1 MMLLYRIYQLCI
13 ALPILLVCTM
23 LTAIVTI
30 IGSWIGNA
38 HFWGYYPGKI
48 WSIIICRVLFIPVV
62 VRGHENVD
70 KKTSYVFVANHQG
83 AFDIFL
89 IYGFLGRNFKWMM
102 KKSLRKIFLVGKAC
116 ESARHIFV
124 DKSGPKKIQ
133 ETYAKAREILKE
145 GTSLVV
151 FPEGARSF
159 TGHMGVFKK
168 GAFQLADELQ
178 LSVVPV
184 TINGSFDI
192 LPRTKGFGFVRRS
205 KLTLTIHHPILPK
218 GKGPENI
225 KETMEEAYQ
234 AVMAGLPPERHRSRR
249 QQHRLSAVYPYRYH
263 DNVKDHIKYGR
274 KDQKIQRDP
283 GFSQCIKHSRK
294 YIIHKQKRQ
303 PQEIDPQIL

>member
-1 MMLLYRIYQLCI
+1 MLLYRIYQLCI

-70 KKTSYVFVANHQG
+70 NHQG

-159 TGHMGVFKK
+159 TGH
-168 GAFQLADELQ
+168 
-178 LSVVPV
+178 
-184 TINGSFDI
+184 
-192 LPRTKGFGFVRRS
+192 
-205 KLTLTIHHPILPK
+205 PILPK

-234 AVMAGLPPERHRSRR
+234 AVMAGLPPER
-249 QQHRLSAVYPYRYH
+249 QGF
-263 DNVKDHIKYGR
+263 IKNE
-274 KDQKIQRDP
+274 DQ
-283 GFSQCIKHSRK
+283 
-294 YIIHKQKRQ
+294 
-303 PQEIDPQIL
+303 